1 MTDKELIRRIRAGER
16 ELMEQL
22 IAAHYD
28 EVWRFCLYK
37 TGRESAAYDLT
48 QETFARFLLH
58 FDQYRE
64 QGKLRAYLFRL
75 ALNLLCDGWRAHP
88 EELPLPEDEEAA
100 GDAFEEDIVLR
111 DAVERAMAH
120 LPEGQRDV
128 IRLRYWDGLKLT
140 EIAHILSLSLPAV
153 KSRLKQ
159 GKEKLLYHLNQEG
172 LP

>member
-1 MTDKELIRRIRAGER
+1 MTDRELIRRIRSGETS
-16 ELMEQL
+16 LMEEL

-28 EVWRFCLYK
+28 DVWRFCLYK
-37 TGRESAAYDLT
+37 TGREGAAYDLT

-75 ALNLLCDGWRAHP
+75 AMNLLCDGWRAHP
-88 EELPLPEDEEAA
+88 EVLPLPEEEEAQE
-100 GDAFEEDIVLR
+100 GFEEELFLR
-111 DAVERAMAH
+111 DAVERAMAR
-120 LPEGQRDV
+120 LPEIQRDV
-128 IRLRYWDGLKLT
+128 IHLHYWEGMKLS
-140 EIAHILSLSLPAV
+140 EIAAILDIGLPTV

-159 GKEKLLYHLNQEG
+159 GRDKLFNYLKEEG